1 MIILMS
7 TVFRSK
13 VLESHSERV
22 YGSKTERF
30 STSESESDSSTREL
44 SPPTQHNPQPVLS
57 VAADLE
63 SAGVFE
69 KDSEGVSIH
78 EQHER
83 FMEKQIRLATSYKE
97 KQECLPRTIS
107 SKRSAANEGESCEGF
122 VSRKKEKLSSSG
134 VEEADEQLQAS
145 GIQKGP
151 RTVSR
156 AEKNRRRKLKKK
168 KRLARKS

>member
-22 YGSKTERF
+22 YGSTPEDF
-30 STSESESDSSTREL
+30 STSESESDSSTRES
-44 SPPTQHNPQPVLS
+44 SPPTQHNPQALLS
-57 VAADLE
+57 VAEE
-63 SAGVFE
+63 SAGVFV

-78 EQHER
+78 EQHGR
-83 FMEKQIRLATSYKE
+83 FITKYKE
-97 KQECLPRTIS
+97 KQEQLPRIIS
-107 SKRSAANEGESCEGF
+107 SKRSAANEGERCEGF
-122 VSRKKEKLSSSG
+122 VPSKKAKLSLSG
-134 VEEADEQLQAS
+134 VEEADEQAS

>member
-1 MIILMS
+1 MLISI
-7 TVFRSK
+7 VFRSK

-22 YGSKTERF
+22 YGSKTEDF
-30 STSESESDSSTREL
+30 GTSESESDSSTRES
-44 SPPTQHNPQPVLS
+44 SPPMATQHMPQAVFG
-57 VAADLE
+57 VAADD
-63 SAGVFE
+63 FD
-69 KDSEGVSIH
+69 KDPEGVSIH

-83 FMEKQIRLATSYKE
+83 FMEKQIQLATHYKE
-97 KQECLPRTIS
+97 KQEGLPKTIS
-107 SKRSAANEGESCEGF
+107 SKRSATNEGESCEGF
-122 VSRKKEKLSSSG
+122 VSRKKGKFSSSE
-134 VEEADEQLQAS
+134 VEETVEQES

>member
-22 YGSKTERF
+22 YGSTPEDF
-30 STSESESDSSTREL
+30 STSESESDSSTRES
-44 SPPTQHNPQPVLS
+44 SPSTQHNLQPV
-57 VAADLE
+57 AAE
-63 SAGVFE
+63 SAGVFV

-107 SKRSAANEGESCEGF
+107 SKRSAANEGESYEGF
-122 VSRKKEKLSSSG
+122 VPRKKEKLSSSSG
-134 VEEADEQLQAS
+134 VEEAAEQAS

-156 AEKNRRRKLKKK
+156 AEMNRRRKLKKK